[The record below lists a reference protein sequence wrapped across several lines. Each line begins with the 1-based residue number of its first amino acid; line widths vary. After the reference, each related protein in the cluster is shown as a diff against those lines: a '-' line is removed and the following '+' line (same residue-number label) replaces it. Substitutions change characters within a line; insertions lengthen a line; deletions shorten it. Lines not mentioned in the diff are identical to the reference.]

1 MSRVIIY
8 KNPNGTNVC
17 VCTPS
22 GELDIETVLI
32 KDCPIG
38 AMIVDTE
45 SLPEDDDFFD
55 AWELNDTTV
64 SVNFSK
70 AQELTKT
77 RLRNE
82 RTPLLAVQ
90 DILFQRALETG
101 SDTTA
106 IVAEK
111 NRLRDI
117 TKLVDVATD
126 LDSLRALSC
135 TSS

>member
-1 MSRVIIY
+1 MTQVIIY

-17 VCTPS
+17 VCMPS
-22 GELDIETVLI
+22 NEVDINTVLV

-38 AMIVDTE
+38 AIIVDTE
-45 SLPEDDDFFD
+45 SLPQFDEFVD
-55 AWELNDTTV
+55 AWYLNDTIV
-64 SVNFSK
+64 SVDFSK
-70 AQELTKT
+70 AQEITRT

-82 RTPLLAVQ
+82 RIPLLAAQ

-101 SDTTA
+101 ADTSA

-117 TKLVDVATD
+117 TNLINTANTLDD
-126 LDSLRALSC
+126 LRSLTCNQA
-135 TSS
+135 